1 MHSLGAAEEN
11 GLIPLRGEGVGHLDD
26 EPPADPLAPE
36 SFGGLAAG
44 HVGLPVAKGVG
55 SHRADDV
62 PALLQ
67 GPDQCLAPAA
77 LGAEL
82 RVKIILLAGRSG
94 NRIFRH
100 GPEAGSSTKVRL
112 SQRAFLR
119 LGLGAGRGSCSP
131 AARPKMWLHVF
142 CQLTGGGIRSSSRM
156 TGPSRRNS
164 ETGQLG
170 LAWPAAPPCGR

>member
-1 MHSLGAAEEN
+1 MEAELCVKMHPLGAAEEN

-82 RVKIILLAGRSG
+82 RVKIIPPGRPV
-94 NRIFRH
+94 REQIFRH
-100 GPEAGSSTKVRL
+100 RAGSRIFHKGQAVPES
-112 SQRAFLR
+112 FLR
-119 LGLGAGRGSCSP
+119 LGLG
-131 AARPKMWLHVF
+131 W
-142 CQLTGGGIRSSSRM
+142 Q
-156 TGPSRRNS
+156 
-164 ETGQLG
+164 GQLFPRRKAEDGVVTRLLPAHRGRAQG
-170 LAWPAAPPCGR
+170 LV